1 MQPDWTGLQSRTIDW
16 LRFPM
21 AVAVVMLHYSTTL
34 MLDATGPLKWL
45 CIIFQEG
52 ICRLAVPCFFFI
64 SGYLFFNQLQT
75 WDWAVWKRKIRSRA
89 KTLLLPYLLWN
100 VIAFFACW
108 LLARAQGDPVGLQE
122 QFARNGGFRIF
133 WGVGGGIPLGVRAV
147 PIDGPLWFIRDLI
160 VFTLLTPLI
169 YQILKWTRLWGVLVL
184 AVFFLFVPGYIP
196 EGFVFFVTGAALQ
209 LEGKNILATLWD
221 KRALLYAAALACWV
235 AVCFL
240 AASPYWGRLAKNLFL
255 FSGIGAA
262 FCGAATLLDRGKTRV
277 VPFLAASSFF
287 IFAAHE
293 VLILPDVARPL
304 VRAVLPEVGWWR
316 PCLAYFVTP
325 ALAVALC
332 LALLFVLQKVLPRTT
347 ALLTG
352 SRKTRTAY

>member
-1 MQPDWTGLQSRTIDW
+1 MQPDWTELQSRTIDW

-21 AVAVVMLHYSTTL
+21 AVAVVMLHHSTTL
-34 MLDATGPLKWL
+34 MLDATGPLKSL

-64 SGYLFFNQLQT
+64 SGYLFFHQLQT
-75 WDWAVWKRKIRSRA
+75 WDWSVWTRKVKSRA
-89 KTLLLPYLLWN
+89 KSLLLPYLLWN
-100 VIAFFACW
+100 LIAFFAYW
-108 LLARAQGDPVGLQE
+108 LLARAQGDPVGLQQ
-122 QFARNGGFRIF
+122 QFAREGGFSIF
-133 WGVGGGIPLGVRAV
+133 WGVGGGIPLGIRAV

-169 YQILKWTRLWGVLVL
+169 FKALQWTRIWGAAAL
-184 AVFFLFVPGYIP
+184 AVVFLFLPGYIP
-196 EGFVFFVTGAALQ
+196 EGFVFYVAGASLQ
-209 LEGKNILATLWD
+209 LAGKNILATCWD
-221 KRALLYAAALACWV
+221 KRKFLYLSALVCWV
-235 AVCFL
+235 AIYFL
-240 AASPYWGRLAKNLFL
+240 VDSPYWGRLAKYLFI

-262 FCGAATLLDRGKTRV
+262 FCGAATLLARGKTRV
-277 VPFLAASSFF
+277 VPFLAGSSFF

-293 VLILPDVARPL
+293 VLVLPEVAQPL
-304 VRAVLPEVGWWR
+304 VRAVLPETGWWR
-316 PCLAYFVTP
+316 PCVAYFVTP

-332 LALLFVLQKVLPRTT
+332 LALLSVLQKVLPRTT

>member
-1 MQPDWTGLQSRTIDW
+1 MQPDWTELQSRTIDW

-21 AVAVVMLHYSTTL
+21 AVAVVMLHHSTTL
-34 MLDATGPLKWL
+34 MLDATGPLKSL

-64 SGYLFFNQLQT
+64 SSYLFFHQLQR
-75 WDWAVWKRKIRSRA
+75 WDWSVWTRKVKSRA
-89 KTLLLPYLLWN
+89 KSLLLPYLLWN
-100 VIAFFACW
+100 LIAFFAYW
-108 LLARAQGDPVGLQE
+108 LLARAQGDPVGLQQ
-122 QFARNGGFRIF
+122 QFAREGGLSIF
-133 WGVGGGIPLGVRAV
+133 WGVGGGIPLGIRAV

-169 YQILKWTRLWGVLVL
+169 FKALQWTRIWGAIAL
-184 AVFFLFVPGYIP
+184 AVLFLFVPGYIP
-196 EGFVFFVTGAALQ
+196 EGFVFYVAGAALQ
-209 LEGKNILATLWD
+209 LTGKNFLATCWD
-221 KRALLYAAALACWV
+221 KRKFLYLAALACWV
-235 AVCFL
+235 AIYFL
-240 AASPYWGRLAKNLFL
+240 VDSPYWGRLAKYLFI

-262 FCGAATLLDRGKTRV
+262 FCGAATLLARGKTRV
-277 VPFLAASSFF
+277 VPFLAGSSFF

-293 VLILPDVARPL
+293 VLILPEVAQPL
-304 VRAVLPEVGWWR
+304 VRAVLPETGWWR

-325 ALAVALC
+325 ALAVVLC